1 MKRLSLNSDG
11 AFLTIIHSLI
21 PHSKI
26 INSTEKEENNPEIYF
41 QTKEIVKKKIELWNH
56 HRIYQCV
63 FTCSLFFS
71 GSFRDLTTH
80 FPHGV
85 IRLMLRAAAA
95 QNHRRRNDLIFRND
109 SQYFRDSNFHSHF
122 QNQLSFYDF
131 QKNRIQMFA

>member
-26 INSTEKEENNPEIYF
+26 INSTEKEENNPEIYI
-41 QTKEIVKKKIELWNH
+41 QTKKNSQNIFSNCGTIIE
-56 HRIYQCV
+56 
-63 FTCSLFFS
+63 FTNVCLLAVCFS
-71 GSFRDLTTH
+71 GIFRDLTTH

-95 QNHRRRNDLIFRND
+95 QNHRRRSDLIFRND

-122 QNQLSFYDF
+122 QNQLANCLFKISR
-131 QKNRIQMFA
+131 RIVS

>member
-41 QTKEIVKKKIELWNH
+41 QTKEIVKYFFELWNH

-63 FTCSLFFS
+63 FTCSLFFQVA
-71 GSFRDLTTH
+71 FVILRHT
-80 FPHGV
+80 FP
-85 IRLMLRAAAA
+85 ME
-95 QNHRRRNDLIFRND
+95 
-109 SQYFRDSNFHSHF
+109 
-122 QNQLSFYDF
+122 
-131 QKNRIQMFA
+131 